1 MSSPTKPYPCEG
13 VVRRGG
19 EATGP
24 IRLPMD
30 DRRSF
35 VDAFNRR
42 YQAIGMAIVP
52 LVDLG
57 EDDVAQIRT
66 ARPPGAGD
74 DAADRDR

>member
-1 MSSPTKPYPCEG
+1 
-13 VVRRGG
+13 
-19 EATGP
+19 
-24 IRLPMD
+24 MD

-66 ARPPGAGD
+66 ARPPGDGD

>member
-24 IRLPMD
+24 IRLPM
-30 DRRSF
+30 
-35 VDAFNRR
+35 
-42 YQAIGMAIVP
+42 VP

>member
-1 MSSPTKPYPCEG
+1 
-13 VVRRGG
+13 
-19 EATGP
+19 
-24 IRLPMD
+24 MD

-66 ARPPGAGD
+66 ARPHGDGD